1 MVLFVYIYDTGIY
14 GVLEWGINIAYHLS
28 TYVYNKTE
36 ETVRL
41 HSKDQEYKN
50 IA

>member
-1 MVLFVYIYDTGIY
+1 
-14 GVLEWGINIAYHLS
+14 
-28 TYVYNKTE
+28 VYNKTE